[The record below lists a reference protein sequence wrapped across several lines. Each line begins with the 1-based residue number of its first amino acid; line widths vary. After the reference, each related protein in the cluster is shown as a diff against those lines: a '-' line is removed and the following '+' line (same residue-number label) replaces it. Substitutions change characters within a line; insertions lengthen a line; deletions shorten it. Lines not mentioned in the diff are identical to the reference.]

1 MSRKLT
7 KIDDWLIQQPNL
19 PARVVA
25 QIYTRMMWVTAVE
38 YEQEKDPMRKHLWLL
53 SIRDH
58 YEIWRELPKAL
69 QDAMDPYWA
78 TWLDVLNT
86 EEQRLANG
94 H

>member
-38 YEQEKDPMRKHLWLL
+38 YEQEKDPIRKHLRLL
-53 SIRDH
+53 SIRDD
-58 YEIWRELPKAL
+58 YDLWCELPKAL
-69 QDAMDPYWA
+69 RDAMDPYWA